1 MLHAVSFWLLVAA
14 FSAAGLI
21 NAIGMPAVKR
31 DFARWAY
38 PRWWCY
44 LTGGLEIA
52 TAFLIVFPASRT
64 AGLTLGA
71 LIVAVAI
78 LTVLRHREFSRF
90 APLGVFAALLAL
102 VQFSS

>member
-1 MLHAVSFWLLVAA
+1 MIHLVSFWLLVAA

-21 NAIGMPAVKR
+21 NAIGMPAVKSE
-31 DFARWAY
+31 FVRWAY

-52 TAFLIVFPASRT
+52 TAVLIVFPDSRE
-64 AGLTLGA
+64 AGLILGS

-78 LTVLRHREFSRF
+78 LTVLRHREFSRS

-102 VQFSS
+102 VQFS